1 MVNLFWLSSLL
12 TQNADAIGGQGPAKT
27 QALGQNRRE
36 FMFDSLMD
44 VPTEPIDK
52 ERPRRR
58 PIGRTAMEGAKLS
71 NFTSNWAQSL
81 QLAAS
86 AASGFV
92 LIRSLDKLHHAK
104 LRAKELVSG

>member
-1 MVNLFWLSSLL
+1 MVNLYWLSSLL

-71 NFTSNWAQSL
+71 NFTSNWVQSL
-81 QLAAS
+81 QL

-92 LIRSLDKLHHAK
+92 LIRSLNKLHHAK